1 VASKRAA
8 RTGAPVEKSR
18 CGWVPAGDEE
28 YTRYHDQE
36 WGRPVHD
43 DRRLFEMLT
52 LEGAQAGL
60 SWSTILRKRAAY
72 RKAFAGF
79 VPGKVARFDA
89 RRRAALLQDAGIVR
103 NRLKIDSTVSNA
115 RAFLTVQKEFGSF
128 SAYLWDWVAGS
139 PVLNGWRTRGQVPAH
154 SELSDR
160 ISRDLKKRGFRFVGT
175 TIIYAYLQAVGVVN
189 DHTAA
194 CYLYAPPRV
203 ARHPRP
209 EGRRVARKASRS

>member
-1 VASKRAA
+1 MASKRAA
-8 RTGAPVEKSR
+8 SPRQPGERTR

-28 YTRYHDQE
+28 YTRYHDEE

-43 DRRLFEMLT
+43 DRHLFEMLT

-79 VPGKVARFDA
+79 DPAKVARFDA
-89 RRRAALLQDAGIVR
+89 RRRAALLQDPGIVR

-115 RAFLTVQKEFGSF
+115 QAFLALQKEFGSF
-128 SAYLWDWVAGS
+128 NRYLWDWVGGE
-139 PVLNGWRTRGQVPAH
+139 PVRNGWRVRSQVPA
-154 SELSDR
+154 SSDLSDR
-160 ISRDLKKRGFRFVGT
+160 ISRDLKKRGFRFVGS

-189 DHTAA
+189 DHTAG
-194 CYLYAPPRV
+194 CYLYQARRAAGRV
-203 ARHPRP
+203 AR
-209 EGRRVARKASRS
+209 EASRS